1 MRFNAKEFAEA
12 LTIMHKINRGV
23 YYRSN
28 LVFLRTQGGT
38 TEVLGTN
45 GLVEVFV
52 EFHTGGEDGK
62 IAVDRKTLLDA
73 VKQAGKENEI
83 VTIYKEDDHNIRVGG
98 FKLRIE
104 PIDVDRLTPSD
115 VAMQKISVRE
125 LVEAFAH
132 VVYAAKETY
141 STRDVIFILNGKVF
155 YASDNYRMARYEIKG
170 SYEFPEELCISGSA
184 ARLLTE
190 AVRVLKET
198 AGEIGISDEM
208 VVVRLGRYTI
218 GLKRGECALPAYES
232 ILAREHK
239 TVVYVKAKDMI
250 NALKQIRRVDKVK
263 FVCLDIDPAN
273 TRFMK
278 LFSRDVDG
286 TCGSLIHVPF
296 VMLDNRESERI
307 EKSFNIQ
314 YLLDALNPVEKELVA
329 ICDPGDGNDWID
341 IIWNGYRAMIMAAV
355 LM

>member
-1 MRFNAKEFAEA
+1 MRFNAKELAEA
-12 LTIMHKINRGV
+12 LAIMHKMNKGV

-28 LVFLRTQGGT
+28 LVFLRTQGGV
-38 TEVLGTN
+38 TEILGTN
-45 GLVEVFV
+45 GLVEIAT

-73 VKQAGKENEI
+73 VRQVSKESES
-83 VTIYKEDDHNIRVGG
+83 VTIYKEDNHNVRVGG

-115 VAMQKISVRE
+115 VAMQKNSIRE

-155 YASDNYRMARYEIKG
+155 YASDNYRLARYEIKR

-184 ARLLTE
+184 ARLLVE
-190 AVRVLKET
+190 SAKALKET
-198 AGEIGISDEM
+198 IGEIGIADEM
-208 VVVRLGRYTI
+208 VVIRLGRYTI
-218 GLKRGECALPAYES
+218 GMKKEQCARPAYEEV
-232 ILAREHK
+232 LAREH
-239 TVVYVKAKDMI
+239 VASVYVNAKDMI
-250 NALKQIRRVDKVK
+250 SALKQIKRIDKVR
-263 FVCLDIDPAN
+263 FVHIEVNSGNAR
-273 TRFMK
+273 TMK
-278 LFSRDVDG
+278 LFSRDTDG
-286 TCGSLIHVPF
+286 SMGSSIDVPI
-296 VMLDNRESERI
+296 VMLNNKEDRRI
-307 EKSFNIQ
+307 EKAFNIQ

-329 ICDPGDGNDWID
+329 ICDPGDGSDWID